1 MKDFLKKILKV
12 KTQNCIKCFFNRL
25 MNNLSTQT
33 VTNRPNSI
41 TQSEAPAPEEIVVGK
56 FLTDISVFPEQWEK
70 KVQV

>member
-1 MKDFLKKILKV
+1 
-12 KTQNCIKCFFNRL
+12 
-25 MNNLSTQT
+25 MNNLSTKT